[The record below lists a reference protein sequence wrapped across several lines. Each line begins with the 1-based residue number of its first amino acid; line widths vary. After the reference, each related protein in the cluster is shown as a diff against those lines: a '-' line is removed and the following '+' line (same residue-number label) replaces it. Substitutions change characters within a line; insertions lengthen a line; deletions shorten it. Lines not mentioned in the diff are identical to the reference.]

1 MVSGF
6 FDLLNRR
13 EEPAVTGEDGLQSE
27 RRGAKV
33 KERKGT
39 VEFDLHVR
47 CSSCLFPQIRKC
59 PEALTSRFFLFYL
72 RLWQSLLK

>member
-6 FDLLNRR
+6 FDLLNGI
-13 EEPAVTGEDGLQSE
+13 EEPAVAGEDGVQFE
-27 RRGAKV
+27 RRGTKV

-59 PEALTSRFFLFYL
+59 PEALTSHLFLFYL